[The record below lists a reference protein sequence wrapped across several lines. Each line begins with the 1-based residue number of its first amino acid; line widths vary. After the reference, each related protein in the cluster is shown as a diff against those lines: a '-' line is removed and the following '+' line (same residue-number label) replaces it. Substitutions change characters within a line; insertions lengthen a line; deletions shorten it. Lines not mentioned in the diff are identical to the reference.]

1 MKADVLSLKEKIG
14 QMFMISL
21 NSKGSV
27 SKKTI
32 EMIQNYKVG
41 GVILYRKNYETYEE
55 MIEIINELKKANK
68 GNKVPLIISIDQEGG
83 RVSRFPK
90 EQINRLYDA
99 YTVAKTGSIEN
110 VEKNSELI
118 AKLCSQSGIN
128 MNFAPVLDIKRFED
142 TQAIGDRCFSEDK
155 EEIIKYGIA
164 SVKQYKKNGVI
175 PVIKHFPGHGATQV
189 DSHSGIPVINS
200 SKEDLENNDI
210 DVFKKVIASNQTD
223 AIMVGHL
230 LVKNIDNK
238 YPASFSKK
246 IIEEYLSDYKGI
258 IITDDF
264 KMRAVLL
271 HYNLIKASFRSID
284 AGANIIMMGLPYFI
298 VKMSINNMIKSVRNK
313 KIDISKIDIGV
324 SKILATKE
332 KYNLNDDEVKGVDTK
347 EINKE
352 IDDLNNKIKK
362 A

>member
-21 NSKGSV
+21 NSTGSV

-32 EMIQNYKVG
+32 DMIQNYKVG

-68 GNKVPLIISIDQEGG
+68 ENKVPLIISIDQEGG

-90 EQINRLYDA
+90 EQINRLNSA
-99 YTVAKTGSIEN
+99 HAVAKTGSIEN
-110 VEKNSELI
+110 VEKNSEII

-142 TQAIGDRCFSEDK
+142 NHAIGDRCFSEDK

-164 SVKQYKKNGVI
+164 SIKQYKKYGVI

-189 DSHSGIPVINS
+189 DSHSGIPLIEN

-230 LVKNIDNK
+230 FAQNLDDK

-246 IIEEYLSDYKGI
+246 VIEKYLSDYKGI

-264 KMRAVLL
+264 KMRAILL
-271 HYNLIKASFRSID
+271 HYNLIKASYRSID
-284 AGANIIMMGLPYFI
+284 AGANIVMMGLPYFI
-298 VKMSINNMIKSVRNK
+298 VKMCMNNIIKKVRDK
-313 KIDISKIDIGV
+313 KIDINKIDIGV

-352 IDDLNNKIKK
+352 IDDLNKKIKK